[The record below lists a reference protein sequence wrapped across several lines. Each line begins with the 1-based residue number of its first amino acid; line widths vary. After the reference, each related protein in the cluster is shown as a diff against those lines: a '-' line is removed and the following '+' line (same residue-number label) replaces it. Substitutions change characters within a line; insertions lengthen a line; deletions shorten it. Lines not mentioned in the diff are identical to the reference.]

1 MKTVA
6 NLEQIKA
13 LALRGAIFY
22 ISHSGGKDSQAMYIA
37 IMALVAQGFIK
48 SRQVRVIHADLGD
61 IEHAG
66 VKDHII
72 ATITQEL
79 MIAQAYNKAG
89 TAVDLFDMVRA
100 RRASL
105 DAKGNFDAPAFPSSA
120 ARFCTSDLKTGP
132 IWREIRQDRGQHH
145 DRGLPNFDIVINCV
159 GIRAE
164 ESKSRAK
171 KIGWRGSLNLNKK
184 NTNSKREAYDW
195 WPIADWTIDQVWSE
209 ILRAGQSP
217 HPVYKLQVNPLE
229 PGKPEFT
236 VLGNERL
243 SCMFC
248 IFGSVN
254 DLRNAAAIRPDL
266 LQKYTQLETDVRGT
280 MFHGQSILER
290 IEVNPAGE

>member
-1 MKTVA
+1 MSTVA
-6 NLEQIKA
+6 NLNQIKA
-13 LALRGAIFY
+13 LAARGAIFY
-22 ISHSGGKDSQAMYIA
+22 ISHSGGKDSQAMYLA
-37 IMALVAQGFIK
+37 IMTLVDLGII
-48 SRQVRVIHADLGD
+48 SPRQVRVIHADLGD

-66 VKDHII
+66 VKAHIKS
-72 ATITQEL
+72 TITQDL

-89 TAVDLFDMVRA
+89 NAVDLFDMVRA

-132 IWREIRQDRGQHH
+132 IWREIRRDRGQHH
-145 DRGLPNFDIVINCV
+145 DRGLPNFDIVVNCV

-171 KIGWRGSLNLNKK
+171 KIEIRGTLNLNKK

-195 WPIADWTIDQVWSE
+195 WAIAGWTIDQVWSE
-209 ILRAGQSP
+209 ISEAGQEP
-217 HPVYKLQVNPLE
+217 HQAYAQ
-229 PGKPEFT
+229 
-236 VLGNERL
+236 GNERL

-254 DLRNAAAIRPDL
+254 DLRNAATLRPDL

-280 MFHGQSILER
+280 MFHGQSLLER

>member
-1 MKTVA
+1 MNTVS
-6 NLEQIKA
+6 NLEEIKQ
-13 LALRGAIFY
+13 LAIEGAIFY
-22 ISHSGGKDSQAMYIA
+22 VSHSGGKDSQAMYAA
-37 IMALVAQGFIK
+37 IMALVAAGFI
-48 SRQVRVIHADLGD
+48 RFNQVRVIHADLGD
-61 IEHAG
+61 IEHAD
-66 VKDHII
+66 VFAHICN
-72 ATITQEL
+72 TTQHNVHVAL
-79 MIAQAYNKAG
+79 AYNKAG
-89 TAVDLFDMVRA
+89 NAVDLFDMVRG

-105 DAKGNFDAPAFPSSA
+105 DAQGKFDAPAFPSSA

-132 IWREIRQDRGQHH
+132 IWREIRQAGHKK
-145 DRGLPNFDIVINCV
+145 VINCV

-171 KIGWRGSLNLNKK
+171 KVGDRGTLNLNKK
-184 NTNSKREAYDW
+184 NTNSKRVAYDW
-195 WPIADWTIDQVWSE
+195 WPIADWSIDQVWTE

-229 PGKPEFT
+229 SGKTEFT

-290 IEVNPAGE
+290 IEINPAK

>member
-1 MKTVA
+1 MNTVS
-6 NLEQIKA
+6 NLQEIKQ

-22 ISHSGGKDSQAMYIA
+22 VSHSGGKDSQAMYAAVLKVVPFNQI
-37 IMALVAQGFIK
+37 
-48 SRQVRVIHADLGD
+48 RVIHADLGD

-66 VKDHII
+66 VISHIFNNIHGTMII
-72 ATITQEL
+72 AK
-79 MIAQAYNKAG
+79 AFNKAG

-105 DAKGNFDAPAFPSSA
+105 DAQGRFDAPAFPSSA

-132 IWREIRQDRGQHH
+132 IWREIRQAGNE
-145 DRGLPNFDIVINCV
+145 LVVNCV

-171 KIGWRGSLNLNKK
+171 KVGGRGTLNLNKK

-195 WPIADWTIDQVWSE
+195 WPIADWTIDQVWTE
-209 ILRAGQSP
+209 ISDAGQEP
-217 HPVYKLQVNPLE
+217 HPTYA
-229 PGKPEFT
+229 
-236 VLGNERL
+236 LGNDRL

-254 DLRNAAAIRPDL
+254 DLRNAAAQRPDL

-280 MFHGQSILER
+280 MFHGQSLLER
-290 IEVNPAGE
+290 IEINPA

>member
-1 MKTVA
+1 MSKVS

-13 LALRGAIFY
+13 LAARGAIFY
-22 ISHSGGKDSQAMYIA
+22 ISHSGGKDSQAMYLA
-37 IMALVAQGFIK
+37 IMTLVDLGIIRR
-48 SRQVRVIHADLGD
+48 RQVRVIHADLGD

-72 ATITQEL
+72 ATIEHDQEL
-79 MIAQAYNKAG
+79 MIAQAYNKEG
-89 TAVDLFDMVRA
+89 LAVDLFDMVRA

-132 IWREIRQDRGQHH
+132 IWREIRRSLSCYH
-145 DRGLPNFDIVINCV
+145 DRGLPNFDIVVNCV

-171 KIGWRGSLNLNKK
+171 KVDGRGTLNLNKK

-209 ILRAGQSP
+209 ISEAGQEP
-217 HPVYKLQVNPLE
+217 HQAYAQ
-229 PGKPEFT
+229 
-236 VLGNERL
+236 GNERL

-254 DLRNAAAIRPDL
+254 DLRNAASLRPDL
-266 LQKYTQLETDVRGT
+266 LQKYTQLEQDVRGT
-280 MFHGQSILER
+280 MFHGQSLLER
-290 IEVNPAGE
+290 IEINPAK